1 MFFRNQKRLPTI
13 RASHLATSEFRNGC
27 QQSEQRIW
35 RDLASHQRKKA
46 RRSSTADPNF
56 PEPPAQQTPAFQ
68 DRQHRRPQLSSTGR
82 AQRLSA
88 GNSFMESPS
97 LMRPHP
103 FGNFFFSC
111 YLGYTS
117 ELSNSLVGAAEKPHT
132 SPSPS
137 LKGLTFKLSSSLT
150 SEAYQSIRLSEANL

>member
-1 MFFRNQKRLPTI
+1 MSFRNQKRLPTI

-35 RDLASHQRKKA
+35 RDLARHQKQKA
-46 RRSSTADPNF
+46 RRCSTADPNF
-56 PEPPAQQTPAFQ
+56 PEPAAQQTPAFQ

-103 FGNFFFSC
+103 FTNFFFSS
-111 YLGYTS
+111 YLGS
-117 ELSNSLVGAAEKPHT
+117 LSKFEGGSVVQVPLSPRSRWSVPSFLV
-132 SPSPS
+132 
-137 LKGLTFKLSSSLT
+137 
-150 SEAYQSIRLSEANL
+150 